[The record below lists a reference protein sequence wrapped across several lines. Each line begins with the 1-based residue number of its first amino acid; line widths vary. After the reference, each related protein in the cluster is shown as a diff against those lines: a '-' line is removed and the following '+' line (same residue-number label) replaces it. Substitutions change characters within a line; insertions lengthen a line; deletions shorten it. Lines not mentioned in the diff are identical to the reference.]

1 MFIKA
6 SSKFS
11 LKKYLGSSEKKS
23 ELLRL
28 QKKSRQK
35 DLWEITPRAKLRRT
49 GIELYFLQV
58 RLVYH
63 LPSLRFVFSFM

>member
-11 LKKYLGSSEKKS
+11 PKKYLGSSEKKS

-35 DLWEITPRAKLRRT
+35 DL
-49 GIELYFLQV
+49 
-58 RLVYH
+58 
-63 LPSLRFVFSFM
+63 